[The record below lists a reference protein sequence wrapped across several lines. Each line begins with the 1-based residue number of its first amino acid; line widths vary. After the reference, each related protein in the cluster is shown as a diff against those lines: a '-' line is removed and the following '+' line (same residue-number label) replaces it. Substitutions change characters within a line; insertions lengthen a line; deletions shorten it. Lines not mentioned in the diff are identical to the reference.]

1 MGWESARLSGGEKMT
16 KTVTKKI
23 TNAMKK
29 KKNLTM
35 TFVPLQ
41 ERGLGI
47 SEIIWRATGKSG
59 TS

>member
-1 MGWESARLSGGEKMT
+1 MT
-16 KTVTKKI
+16 KTMTKKI

-29 KKNLTM
+29 KKNVTM

-47 SEIIWRATGKSG
+47 SEIIWRAT
-59 TS
+59 

>member
-1 MGWESARLSGGEKMT
+1 
-16 KTVTKKI
+16 
-23 TNAMKK
+23 
-29 KKNLTM
+29 M

-59 TS
+59 TSKELLRAIKAF